1 MDASVLFLA
10 STSTIR
16 LSWGPILQSQ
26 PLDVSLELFITWIDE
41 VEGIPVKVLVSREG
55 DMGKGEWELLRK
67 VFGG

>member
-1 MDASVLFLA
+1 MFPLISLQPL
-10 STSTIR
+10 IR
-16 LSWGPILQSQ
+16 TWSQNLQSQ
-26 PLDVSLELFITWIDE
+26 PLDEDLELFITWIDE